1 VNPLWTLLPPLAAIP
16 FIVGLG
22 EVRRNLREASIVVA
36 GVALLLVNVAI
47 YRATLAGEVSESG
60 AYTLVSGP
68 SGNPFTLQLAAEPM
82 GVMFALLASFL
93 WIVTTFYSVG
103 YMRGHHETHQTR
115 FYTCFALAL
124 AAVMTAAYAAN
135 LLTLFIAYEALT
147 LSTFPLVTHAGND
160 ASRRAG
166 RVYLGILLASSIGL
180 FLPALIWTEV
190 AAGSLDFVPG
200 GVLADAGL
208 SGGALAI
215 LLAMFTFGIG
225 KAAVMPLHRWLPAAM
240 VAPTPVSALLHAVA
254 VVKTGVFSLLKIV
267 TYTFGIDTVAGSG
280 AATWLLPVA
289 AFTVIA
295 ASVVAFTK
303 DNLKARLAYSTIGQ
317 LSYIV
322 LAALLATT
330 MSVTGGAAHIVMH
343 AFGKITLFFCA
354 GAIIVFAHKNLI
366 SELDGLGRRMP
377 WTMGAF
383 LVGALGI
390 IGLPP
395 AGGLWSKMLIV
406 GGSFDTDTLVW
417 ALVLLFSTLLNIAY
431 LLPIPI
437 RAFLRPLPGVA
448 PGQAVVRAEAAWPSL
463 AAILVTATITVL
475 LFLYPAPLM
484 ELLGLIRWRVS

>member
-1 VNPLWTLLPPLAAIP
+1 MNPLWTLLPPLAAIP
-16 FIVGLG
+16 FILG
-22 EVRRNLREASIVVA
+22 FGEARRNLREASIVVA
-36 GVALLLVNVAI
+36 GIALLLVNVAV
-47 YRATLAGEVSESG
+47 YRAVMAGERVES
-60 AYTLVSGP
+60 AAFPFVLGP
-68 SGNPFTLQLAAEPM
+68 GESSFALQLSAEPM

-103 YMRGHHETHQTR
+103 YMRGHHETNQTR

-124 AAVMTAAYAAN
+124 AAVMMAAYSAN
-135 LLTLFIAYEALT
+135 LLTLFVAYEALT
-147 LSTFPLVTHAGND
+147 LSTFPLVTHAGNE
-160 ASRRAG
+160 ASRKAG

-180 FLPALIWTEV
+180 FLPALIWTEI

-200 GVLADAGL
+200 GVLGDAGL
-208 SGGALAI
+208 SGSSLAI

-280 AATWLLPVA
+280 AADVMLFA
-289 AFTVIA
+289 AGFTVIA

-383 LVGALGI
+383 FVGTLGI

-406 GGSFDTDTLVW
+406 GGSFDAGTILW
-417 ALVLLFSTLLNIAY
+417 AMVLLFSTLLNIAY
-431 LLPIPI
+431 LLPISM

-448 PGQAVVRAEAAWPSL
+448 PGEAVAREEAAWPSL
-463 AAILVTATITVL
+463 AAILVTAAGTVL

-484 ELLGLIRWRVS
+484 ELLGLIRWRDS